1 MLHYSADQNGDAPL
15 SVLLGL
21 LVGGFLGLLML
32 KKFIPVYLNHYQ
44 VVGAMHW
51 IEGELESGRRSKDEI
66 PRLVQ
71 NALVS
76 IG

>member
-15 SVLLGL
+15 FVLLGL
-21 LVGGFLGLLML
+21 QIGTM
-32 KKFIPVYLNHYQ
+32 N
-44 VVGAMHW
+44 W
-51 IEGELESGRRSKDEI
+51 IEGALGQVVLAKDEI

>member
-1 MLHYSADQNGDAPL
+1 MSCLFSRSIGALHYSADQYGDASL
-15 SVLLGL
+15 FVLLGL
-21 LVGGFLGLLML
+21 Q
-32 KKFIPVYLNHYQ
+32 I
-44 VVGAMHW
+44 GAMNW
-51 IEGELESGRRSKDEI
+51 IEGALGQVVLAKDEI

>member
-1 MLHYSADQNGDAPL
+1 
-15 SVLLGL
+15 
-21 LVGGFLGLLML
+21 ML
-32 KKFIPVYLNHYQ
+32 KKFILVYLNHYQ
-44 VVGAMHW
+44 VVGAMNW

>member
-15 SVLLGL
+15 FVLSGL
-21 LVGGFLGLLML
+21 Q
-32 KKFIPVYLNHYQ
+32 I
-44 VVGAMHW
+44 GAMNW
-51 IEGELESGRRSKDEI
+51 IEGALGQVVLAKDEI